1 MLCVRGGTQAP
12 RGEPEGV
19 TSVDRPGRS
28 SDEQLRIGSLLVSV
42 EGEPKSFL
50 PPAPLYYERTQES
63 KEIWY
68 KRYGVSSRTS
78 DSPRE

>member
-19 TSVDRPGRS
+19 TPADRLGHS
-28 SDEQLRIGSLLVSV
+28 SDENYRTGSLLVSV
-42 EGEPKSFL
+42 EGETKSFL
-50 PPAPLYYERTQES
+50 PPAPLYYERFKES
-63 KEIWY
+63 KEIGY

-78 DSPRE
+78 NSP

>member
-42 EGEPKSFL
+42 EGEPKSFF
-50 PPAPLYYERTQES
+50 PPALFLLWS
-63 KEIWY
+63 KSTFQIKKVRPGNGE
-68 KRYGVSSRTS
+68 KFFV
-78 DSPRE
+78 